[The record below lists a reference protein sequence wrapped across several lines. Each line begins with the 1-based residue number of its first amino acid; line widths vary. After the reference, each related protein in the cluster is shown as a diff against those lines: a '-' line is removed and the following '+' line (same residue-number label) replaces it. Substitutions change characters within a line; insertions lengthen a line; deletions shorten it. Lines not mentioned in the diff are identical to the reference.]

1 MEFGSIVR
9 AQREARG
16 MSRKA
21 LGLLVG
27 VTDTQIFR
35 IETGARAPSLDLF
48 RRLVRELD
56 IPPSDAVSADMPS
69 PSPEPAALSEALS
82 SS

>member
-9 AQREARG
+9 TRREARG
-16 MSRKA
+16 LSRKA

-35 IETGARAPSLDLF
+35 VETGARAPSLELF
-48 RRLVRELD
+48 KRLVRELD
-56 IPPSDAVSADMPS
+56 IPADDAVRADMPS

-82 SS
+82 SA